1 MDLAS
6 KYDHWSDACV
16 WLNVASFMSLSVRVE
31 KPPPLSVAMA
41 ASTAMTTI
49 VSETYFVQR
58 SRFSFS
64 FCATCSARNSATN
77 SFNSFKSD
85 DSMMMICSKNS
96 LPAPA
101 TGAKTGGQDGETPA
115 ACPVPVAGQPEQ
127 VCILIVP
134 PNEKWRGARRLRHF
148 RIASL

>member
-16 WLNVASFMSLSVRVE
+16 WLKVASFISFNVRVE
-31 KPPPLSVAMA
+31 QPPPLSVAMA
-41 ASTAMTTI
+41 TI

-77 SFNSFKSD
+77 DFNSSKSEVC
-85 DSMMMICSKNS
+85 MFVIFENCFCR
-96 LPAPA
+96 PA
-101 TGAKTGGQDGETPA
+101 TPGRNGREEYKNQFICR
-115 ACPVPVAGQPEQ
+115 ACVAG
-127 VCILIVP
+127 
-134 PNEKWRGARRLRHF
+134 WRSSGAT
-148 RIASL
+148 